1 MKKTNT
7 FTNIAMFVLF
17 AAMLVYLGVYLFRS
31 TQQSYATAPAVLV
44 TVSESG
50 QASGIVV
57 REEQVIA
64 SDKEF
69 LSLSVDDGKEVARG
83 GEIAIGVDSKAA
95 LDSAS
100 RARELKKEIAYVSSL
115 LARAGSASGA
125 SDRDSDVRSAILQLN
140 AAVSAGSTSE
150 LDDLCMD
157 LSSLLFGS
165 ATGTVSQG
173 DLDAL
178 NAELHQL
185 ENAGAGRGSITAPA
199 AGLFTSTTDGYES
212 LTPDMLENL
221 TPDGVNAL
229 ERTTAAT
236 PADAI
241 GKLVTAKKWYFASVM
256 NKADADRLNLNGSA
270 SLDFPQH
277 YNGTVSATVLSKSE
291 PDSSGK
297 VAVVF
302 ACNAALADTL
312 ADTLAMRKTTADVVY
327 SEHTGLRVPL
337 KAVHMDD
344 DGQSYVYVVTAA
356 QLEKKP
362 IEIIYQTDDY
372 CLVAQSTESNA
383 LRAGNEI
390 VVTGKGLSN
399 GQVVK

>member
-1 MKKTNT
+1 M
-7 FTNIAMFVLF
+7 
-17 AAMLVYLGVYLFRS
+17 
-31 TQQSYATAPAVLV
+31 
-44 TVSESG
+44 
-50 QASGIVV
+50 
-57 REEQVIA
+57 
-64 SDKEF
+64 
-69 LSLSVDDGKEVARG
+69 
-83 GEIAIGVDSKAA
+83 
-95 LDSAS
+95 
-100 RARELKKEIAYVSSL
+100 
-115 LARAGSASGA
+115 
-125 SDRDSDVRSAILQLN
+125 RSAILQLN

-221 TPDGVNAL
+221 TPDGVDAL

-302 ACNAALADTL
+302 ACNAAL